1 MAQDLS
7 NKYFVK
13 RDMGDGWSDVTQLFD
28 GVKILNVSGFNDV
41 GESVNVFT
49 QQWVDSQDED
59 YYLSGDEVIRKNNDL
74 EVTFIAG
81 TKYSEN
87 GDVDTQSAFDSF
99 VEYICLHGDFYIKSA
114 YSNKY
119 AHVVCL
125 NGVKQTTVKLHRGE
139 NSYILATATL
149 HCIGKQE
156 NA

>member
-13 RDMGDGWSDVTQLFD
+13 REQGDEWSDVTQLFD
-28 GVKILNVSGFNDV
+28 GIKILKVSGFNEA

-49 QQWVDSQDED
+49 QQWMESQEED
-59 YYLSGDEVIRKNNDL
+59 YFLSGDTVIRKNVDL

-81 TKYSEN
+81 TRYSEN
-87 GDVDTQSAFDSF
+87 GDIDTQSAFDSF

-125 NGVKQTTVKLHRGE
+125 KGVKPTTERLHRGTD
-139 NSYILATATL
+139 SYILATATL